1 MQTRTSEEV
10 IVLVLSMISV
20 IGLLPFA
27 VMRFSMGDWAVG
39 LVDSIGVIGSS
50 LVFAYV
56 WRTRRTE
63 VPGLCI
69 AVLSLS
75 GMAANLYFLGPRD
88 LYFLYPVL
96 IAAFFLTPP
105 KTALRLTG
113 ATLLVSAITLHA
125 DLSGFDFAKFF
136 LSVLGCIL
144 FAYAF
149 ADQRNRQR
157 DQLLQLATEDPLTG
171 AGNRRALHKSLEH
184 LVALRRRTSEPMS
197 AIMIDLDNFKWVNDQ
212 KGHAVG
218 DAVLRT
224 VSETIAARI
233 RLTDSLF
240 RMGGDEFVVLASGT
254 TMESARLLAEELRE
268 LLAQALVHLA
278 APVTVS
284 LGVAEH
290 WLHETA
296 EEWLARADSAM
307 YQSKQRGRNQVT
319 TALPGAAVRRI
330 A

>member
-10 IVLVLSMISV
+10 IVLVLSLVSV

-27 VMRFSMGDWAVG
+27 VMRFSMGDWAVA

-50 LVFAYV
+50 LIFAYV

-69 AVLSLS
+69 ALLSLS
-75 GMAANLYFLGPRD
+75 GMVANLYFLGPRD

-105 KTALRLTG
+105 LTALKLTG
-113 ATLLVSAITLHA
+113 TALVLSAITLFP

-144 FAYAF
+144 FACAF

-184 LVALRRRTSEPMS
+184 LVALRRRTAEPMS

-212 KGHAVG
+212 KGHAAG
-218 DAVLRT
+218 DALLRC
-224 VSETIAARI
+224 VSQTIAGRI

-240 RMGGDEFVVLASGT
+240 RLGGDEFVVLAGST
-254 TMESARLLAEELRE
+254 SMESARLLAEDLRE
-268 LLAQALVHLA
+268 LIAAALTQFA

-296 EEWLARADSAM
+296 EEWLARADGAM

-319 TALPGAAVRRI
+319 AALPGAAVRRI